1 MSYRI
6 VLYNNGKKQKIIFKS
21 NNLGGIKTKYINMIK
36 HNEVIVPKKIVNNK
50 KFRPVNYELMLLESK
65 EVSKGEIVVRDRMG
79 KIIRDR
85 EIDRGW
91 LLLERSNWKL
101 EETFKVFGKKN
112 RMNCVQIVKQILLP
126 NKIHKQ
132 VCCVLNKI
140 IIEDDNDHMEII
152 TCKNVYDAGRLHDA
166 LQDICKKFEIK
177 SIMFFGKST
186 PENRSRL
193 YPKILK
199 KTGWKKSRVYR
210 TSTRP

>member
-6 VLYNNGKKQKIIFKS
+6 VLYNNSKKQKIIFKS
-21 NNLGGIKTKYINMIK
+21 NSLGGIKTKYINMVK

-50 KFRPVNYELMLLESK
+50 KFKSVNYELILLESK
-65 EVSKGEIVVRDRMG
+65 EISKKEIVVRDMFG
-79 KIIRDR
+79 KIIRNR
-85 EIDRGW
+85 EIEPGW
-91 LLLERSNWKL
+91 LLLERSNWSV
-101 EETFKVFGKKN
+101 EETFKVFGKEE
-112 RMNCVQIVKQILLP
+112 RLSCVQIVKQILLP
-126 NKIHKQ
+126 NKVHKQ
-132 VCCVLNKI
+132 VCCVLNKL

-152 TCKNVYDAGRLHDA
+152 TCKNKHDSGRLHDA
-166 LQDICKKFEIK
+166 LQDICKKFEVK

>member
-21 NNLGGIKTKYINMIK
+21 NNLGGIKTKYINMVK

-50 KFRPVNYELMLLESK
+50 KFKSVNYELLLLESK
-65 EVSKGEIVVRDRMG
+65 QVSKNEIVVRDRVG

-85 EIDRGW
+85 EIESGW
-91 LLLERSNWKL
+91 LILERSNWKV
-101 EETFKVFGKKN
+101 EETFKVFGRDD

-126 NKIHKQ
+126 NKVYKQ
-132 VCCVLNKI
+132 VYCVLNKL

-152 TCKNVYDAGRLHDA
+152 TCKNKYDSGRLHDA
-166 LQDICKKFEIK
+166 LQDICKKFEVK
-177 SIMFFGKST
+177 SVIFFGKST

>member
-21 NNLGGIKTKYINMIK
+21 NNLGGIKTKYINMVK

-50 KFRPVNYELMLLESK
+50 KFKSVNYELLLLESK
-65 EVSKGEIVVRDRMG
+65 QVSKNEIVVRDRVG
-79 KIIRDR
+79 KIIRNR
-85 EIDRGW
+85 EIESGW
-91 LLLERSNWKL
+91 LILERSNWKV
-101 EETFKVFGKKN
+101 EETFKVFGRDD

-126 NKIHKQ
+126 NKVYKQ
-132 VCCVLNKI
+132 VCCVLNKL

-152 TCKNVYDAGRLHDA
+152 TCKNKYDSGRLHDA
-166 LQDICKKFEIK
+166 LQDICKKFEVK
-177 SIMFFGKST
+177 SVIFFGKST